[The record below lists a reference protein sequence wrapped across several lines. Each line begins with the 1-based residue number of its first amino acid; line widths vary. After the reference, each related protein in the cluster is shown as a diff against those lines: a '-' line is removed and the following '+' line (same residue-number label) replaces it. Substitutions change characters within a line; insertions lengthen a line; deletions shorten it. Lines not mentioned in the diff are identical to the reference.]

1 MVVRLV
7 KVVRVVGVVG
17 VVRVIEMVR
26 VGQFFSWECRGKPR
40 GSHRGSKGMPR
51 VV

>member
-7 KVVRVVGVVG
+7 KVVGVVG
-17 VVRVIEMVR
+17 VVRAVEMVR
-26 VGQFFSWECRGKPR
+26 VGQFFSGECRGKPR